1 MNKPGP
7 KCIHGENAK
16 MVPVRLSQR
25 MYRRLKK
32 LSFLTEKPM
41 STLVRESV
49 EKTLEE
55 NKKVLINS
63 DIVIS

>member
-1 MNKPGP
+1 MTKPGP
-7 KCIHGENAK
+7 KNIQGNNVK

-25 MYRRLKK
+25 MYKRLKK
-32 LSFLTEKPM
+32 LSYLTEKPM

-55 NKKVLINS
+55 NKNVLTNS